1 MTGYDRKFIKHY
13 GMLSRPL
20 TLLLKK
26 GAAFQWT
33 AATEE
38 AFTLLKQAMIEAPV
52 LAIPD
57 FSKTFV
63 IETDASDF
71 GLGAVLQ
78 SLLEQIIVQEK
89 PSSVSI

>member
-1 MTGYDRKFIKHY
+1 
-13 GMLSRPL
+13 MLNRPL

-26 GAAFQWT
+26 GVAFQWT
-33 AATEE
+33 ATTEE
-38 AFTLLKQAMIEAPV
+38 ALTLLKQAMIEAPV

-63 IETDASDF
+63 IENDASDF
-71 GLGAVLQ
+71 GLGVVLQ